1 MKPPTNEQIKE
12 WATSH
17 LCNVH
22 GLDPDSPVLE
32 EGFLLS
38 RAHFVTGVLKA
49 IEFFEGQRQKTLI
62 VHGEYQVE
70 SKLLETVIE
79 YPDIDPNT
87 KIRLDTEN

>member
-12 WATSH
+12 WATGH

-49 IEFFEGQRQKTLI
+49 IEFFEGQKKTLLI
-62 VHGEYQVE
+62 AEN
-70 SKLLETVIE
+70 
-79 YPDIDPNT
+79 PNAPIQ
-87 KIRLDTEN
+87 KICITDSN